1 VRQNAGNASDDKQQL
16 QQLQL
21 RKISGKAELTAK
33 ITTATTRGGGGVLF
47 RRNSK
52 DIAVTTRQAT
62 EGSISRSIN
71 GLQNALWLK
80 VELPLAKH
88 FIMANMEQRRRWKGQ
103 PRGSQRTAI
112 IKGWTARHVPTLY
125 KRGTDRTP
133 IMRQKAERQ
142 CC

>member
-33 ITTATTRGGGGVLF
+33 ITTTTTTTRGGGGVLF

-112 IKGWTARHVPTLY
+112 INREN
-125 KRGTDRTP
+125 P
-133 IMRQKAERQ
+133 IR
-142 CC
+142 

>member
-33 ITTATTRGGGGVLF
+33 ITTTTTTTGGGGVLF

-52 DIAVTTRQAT
+52 DIAVTNRQAT

-88 FIMANMEQRRRWKGQ
+88 FIMANMEQRRRRKGQ

-112 IKGWTARHVPTLY
+112 INREN
-125 KRGTDRTP
+125 P
-133 IMRQKAERQ
+133 IR
-142 CC
+142 